1 LRLCESY
8 ARRLYTNNYTSNYC
22 YGALLQALINLD
34 LDCCNVHE
42 AAANSHLGC
51 LLTLLSRD
59 SSAVLTL
66 NTQQPLLHTVKHF
79 TQYCTDVTAAV
90 LQALQQQQ
98 RLSSIINVV
107 DTNGQ
112 RALQRAIAVTADDET
127 VVCHS
132 CVRVLL
138 AAGASIS
145 PGVLHDVLSEHKA
158 SADQYCE
165 EQQQLTVQALVQCGC
180 DLNSHTHPREAG
192 GTWLHY
198 LADYLLILK
207 PAAVLLANGHAVDS
221 YGSTHD
227 NTAAMQAVF
236 DSAGAACLTAR
247 SSSGDTPLHAA
258 LQRPGHVRLLITLGA
273 DVNAKDSIGLTPLH
287 KVAHIQCAQLLL
299 DAGAA
304 VNASDSGVTA
314 SEHSTVTPLQ
324 VAAAR
329 ADHQLCQLLL
339 QHGADV
345 NVGTPEHPSATEEA
359 AASTHGAHQW
369 CDPRLACIMLLEAAG
384 ADLKRCNEE
393 KRTLLHHCAVGGSVS
408 VMQYLLHKL
417 LPLQPEI
424 VSLEDEKGNTALH
437 YAAVNSKAALV
448 KLLVSAGAVV
458 AQRNLHDF
466 TPLGELVVASK
477 QAKAE
482 QLATFHALIT
492 AGADVHTAS
501 GTNVRVSY

>member
-1 LRLCESY
+1 LCESY

-22 YGALLQALINLD
+22 YCALLQALINLD

-66 NTQQPLLHTVKHF
+66 HTQQPLLHEVKHF

-98 RLSSIINVV
+98 RLSSTINVV

-112 RALQRAIAVTADDET
+112 TALQRAIAVTADDET
-127 VVCHS
+127 VMCHS
-132 CVRVLL
+132 CVRLLL

-145 PGVLHDVLSEHKA
+145 RGVLHDVLSEHKA
-158 SADQYCE
+158 SAGQYCE

-180 DLNSHTHPREAG
+180 DLNGHTHPREAG

-198 LADYLLILK
+198 LADYLPILK
-207 PAAVLLANGHAVDS
+207 PAAILLANGADAMAVDTNLATPMHVLAGSDHAVDS

-227 NTAAMQAVF
+227 NTAAMQVVF

-258 LQRPGHVRLLITLGA
+258 LQWPGHVHLLITLGA
-273 DVNAKDSIGLTPLH
+273 DVNAKDSAGLTPLH
-287 KVAHIQCAQLLL
+287 KVANIQCAQLLL

-304 VNASDSGVTA
+304 VDASDSGVA
-314 SEHSTVTPLQ
+314 VSEHSTATLLQ

-345 NVGTPEHPSATEEA
+345 NVVTPEHLSATEAA
-359 AASTHGAHQW
+359 AASTHGTHQW
-369 CDPRLACIMLLEAAG
+369 CDLRLRYIMLMEAAG
-384 ADLKRCNEE
+384 ADL
-393 KRTLLHHCAVGGSVS
+393 
-408 VMQYLLHKL
+408 
-417 LPLQPEI
+417 I
-424 VSLEDEKGNTALH
+424 
-437 YAAVNSKAALV
+437 
-448 KLLVSAGAVV
+448 
-458 AQRNLHDF
+458 
-466 TPLGELVVASK
+466 
-477 QAKAE
+477 
-482 QLATFHALIT
+482 
-492 AGADVHTAS
+492 
-501 GTNVRVSY
+501 